1 MSDAAATGGRRRL
14 SDIDWTSWKPRD
26 IATLLFIH
34 DEQRVLLIR
43 KKRGLG
49 AGKINGPGG
58 RLEPG
63 ESPEQAAIREVEEE
77 VCVTPLGVSAR
88 GTLSFE
94 FTDGYTLHAHLF
106 VASGFRGT
114 PQETDEALPIWY
126 DSNQLPFD
134 QMWADDALWLPH
146 VLSGRSVFGRFV
158 FEGDVMLDHE
168 LRSESAPAGPS
179 SKPSSEPP

>member
-1 MSDAAATGGRRRL
+1 MNDSSASGGRRRL
-14 SDIDWTSWKPRD
+14 ADIDWSDWKPRD

-34 DEQRVLLIR
+34 DSERVLLIR

-63 ESPEQAAIREVEEE
+63 ETPERAAIREVEEE
-77 VCVTPLGVSAR
+77 LCITPLGVEPR
-88 GTLSFE
+88 GSLSFE

-114 PQETDEALPIWY
+114 PQETGEAIPLWFAL
-126 DSNQLPFD
+126 DRLPFHE
-134 QMWADDALWLPH
+134 MWADDALWLPH
-146 VLSGRSVFGRFV
+146 VLQGRSVRGRFV
-158 FEGDVMLDHE
+158 FEGDAMLDHE
-168 LRSESAPAGPS
+168 LQC
-179 SKPSSEPP
+179 EPDAASL